1 MKFVEVRV
9 NKNTHTAGGL
19 ARRAACCKTGHP
31 HPQESAMPTQPGR
44 TQTDTTQPPA
54 PSKPGAAPE
63 QRPRQPGDKLV
74 PSDTRPDNPDR
85 KEPPVEDV

>member
-1 MKFVEVRV
+1 M
-9 NKNTHTAGGL
+9 
-19 ARRAACCKTGHP
+19 
-31 HPQESAMPTQPGR
+31 QESAMPTQPGR
-44 TQTDTTQPPA
+44 TETDTTQPPA

-74 PSDTRPDNPDR
+74 PPDTRPDNPDR